1 MYDGKKI
8 CSIEAPNI
16 AMMTK
21 INSNRKNLF
30 IYSPCL
36 ILVLKVEK
44 VYKE

>member
-21 INSNRKNLF
+21 TNSNRKNLF
-30 IYSPCL
+30 IFSSF
-36 ILVLKVEK
+36 
-44 VYKE
+44 

>member
-21 INSNRKNLF
+21 TNRNRKNLF
-30 IYSPCL
+30 IFLLSKL
-36 ILVLKVEK
+36 EK
-44 VYKE
+44 DI